1 MTSTRKKRRKEQFK
15 RSCKCKDHEIILEKH
30 HEEPHR
36 VFTVGSK
43 DYSRMAYNYLA
54 NNSFLTSC
62 SKYMCSIC
70 LKYASDSLNK
80 ENDNT
85 DSSNEVLSDEN
96 NEKISNELEESIIL
110 SIEELLKKLE
120 QTKNLEISEKLN
132 GKLQS
137 LTSFISTN
145 YVRPAITSD
154 SRQISSMYKD
164 LNFLKKN

>member
-1 MTSTRKKRRKEQFK
+1 
-15 RSCKCKDHEIILEKH
+15 
-30 HEEPHR
+30 
-36 VFTVGSK
+36 
-43 DYSRMAYNYLA
+43 
-54 NNSFLTSC
+54 
-62 SKYMCSIC
+62 MCSIC